1 MNAVKLMTGAG
12 IVMLMAACGQPKQPA
27 RAQVPVSE
35 DSTFLTGTIFL
46 VRHAEKFPGADS
58 TLTPEG
64 RERAGSLYRLL
75 KDSAIHRIYSTSYRR
90 SIETGDS
97 LRILGKIDT
106 ATYRPDS
113 TGESLLYE
121 ISRHGD
127 WGKRILVIAH
137 SNTMIPILKSFNARP
152 RMDSIADNDYSNLFI
167 VYKTTKASKLKHIR
181 LLRDKTHP
189 DSLREEMPVMKP
201 APVRRKKKK

>member
-1 MNAVKLMTGAG
+1 MNAGKLMTGAG
-12 IVMLMAACGQPKQPA
+12 IVMLIAACGQPKQPE

-121 ISRHGD
+121 ISRRGD

-137 SNTMIPILKSFNARP
+137 SNTMIPILKSFNTRP

-189 DSLREEMPVMKP
+189 DSLREEMPVVKP
-201 APVRRKKKK
+201 APIKRKKKK